1 MISWIKGQLVTS
13 WQTNHK
19 FYILINC
26 QGLGYEI
33 QTLESVII
41 DIKKNKISKKEIILW
56 LKHIKKEDS
65 DMLFGFI
72 SKDQRDFFNQ
82 ILNIKGLGSQI
93 GMSLLNKFSLNQ
105 IIYAIT
111 NNDKKSISSVQGIG
125 LKMTERI
132 ILELKSK
139 LNTKIIENKNLEKS
153 NFPFENNE
161 LNSILKD
168 IDLTLQSLNY
178 PKKEIKKLFPKLIN
192 DIKNKE
198 DSFLEKNTISF
209 ENLLKEAM
217 NYLDKP
223 SSNLDQLRSKI

>member
-1 MISWIKGQLVTS
+1 MISWIKGELVSS
-13 WQTNHK
+13 WQANNK

-33 QTLESVII
+33 QTLESVIL
-41 DIKKNKISKKEIILW
+41 DINTNKISEKEIILW

-65 DMLFGFI
+65 DMLFGFN
-72 SKDQRDFFNQ
+72 SKEQRDFFIQ
-82 ILNIKGLGSQI
+82 ILNIKGIGSQI

-105 IIYAIT
+105 LVNAIS

-125 LKMTERI
+125 QKMTDRI

-139 LNTKIIENKNLEKS
+139 VITKQIEKENLNKNNFLE
-153 NFPFENNE
+153 ENID
-161 LNSILKD
+161 LDSIFKD

-178 PKKEIKKLFPKLIN
+178 PKKEIKNLFPKLIN
-192 DIKNKE
+192 NIKNNKN
-198 DSFLEKNTISF
+198 SSLEKDSISF

-217 NYLDKP
+217 NYLDK
-223 SSNLDQLRSKI
+223 Q

>member
-1 MISWIKGQLVTS
+1 MISWIKGELVSS
-13 WQTNHK
+13 WQANNK

-33 QTLESVII
+33 QTLESVIL
-41 DIKKNKISKKEIILW
+41 DINTNKISEKDIILW

-65 DMLFGFI
+65 DMLFGFN
-72 SKDQRDFFNQ
+72 SKEQRDFFIQ
-82 ILNIKGLGSQI
+82 ILNIKGIGSQI
-93 GMSLLNKFSLNQ
+93 GMALLNKFSVNQ
-105 IIYAIT
+105 LINSIS

-125 LKMTERI
+125 QKMTDRI

-139 LNTKIIENKNLEKS
+139 VIKTQIEKENLNKNNFLE
-153 NFPFENNE
+153 ENIA
-161 LNSILKD
+161 LDSIFKD

-192 DIKNKE
+192 NIKNNKN
-198 DSFLEKNTISF
+198 SSLEKDSISF

-217 NYLDKP
+217 NYLDK
-223 SSNLDQLRSKI
+223 Q

>member
-1 MISWIKGQLVTS
+1 MISWIKGELVSS
-13 WQTNHK
+13 WQANNK

-33 QTLESVII
+33 QTLESVIL
-41 DIKKNKISKKEIILW
+41 DINTNKISEKDIILW

-65 DMLFGFI
+65 DMLFGFN
-72 SKDQRDFFNQ
+72 SKEQRDFFIQ
-82 ILNIKGLGSQI
+82 ILNIKGIGSQI

-105 IIYAIT
+105 LITAIS

-125 LKMTERI
+125 QKMTERI

-139 LNTKIIENKNLEKS
+139 VITKQTEKEDLNKKNFIEQNRYLD
-153 NFPFENNE
+153 
-161 LNSILKD
+161 SIFKD

-178 PKKEIKKLFPKLIN
+178 PKKEIKNLFPKLIN
-192 DIKNKE
+192 NIKN
-198 DSFLEKNTISF
+198 SSLEKKSISF

-217 NYLDKP
+217 NYLDHE
-223 SSNLDQLRSKI
+223 

>member
-1 MISWIKGQLVTS
+1 MISWIKGELVSS

-26 QGLGYEI
+26 QGLGYEV
-33 QTLESVII
+33 QTLESVIL
-41 DIKKNKISKKEIILW
+41 DINKSKTSENEIILW

-65 DMLFGFI
+65 DMLFGFT

-93 GMSLLNKFSLNQ
+93 GMSLLNKFSLDQ

-111 NNDKKSISSVQGIG
+111 NNDKKAISSVQGIG
-125 LKMTERI
+125 QKMTDRI

-139 LNTKIIENKNLEKS
+139 VMNMQIEKENLDKS
-153 NFPFENNE
+153 NFLRENQD
-161 LNSILKD
+161 LNSIFKD

-178 PKKEIKKLFPKLIN
+178 PKKDIRNLFPKLIN
-192 DIKNKE
+192 DIENNKNMN
-198 DSFLEKNTISF
+198 LENDIISF
-209 ENLLKEAM
+209 ENLLKQAM
-217 NYLDKP
+217 NYLDR
-223 SSNLDQLRSKI
+223 Q